1 MNNKKDDYKIDS
13 LNDTVTIQ
21 NIVTELYNDEDF
33 NIKPKKIKRRKF
45 SFKKLFYVI
54 YFIKI

>member
-1 MNNKKDDYKIDS
+1 MNNKKDNYKIDS

-33 NIKPKKIKRRKF
+33 NIKPKKIKRRKIR
-45 SFKKLFYVI
+45 KRRNK
-54 YFIKI
+54 IK